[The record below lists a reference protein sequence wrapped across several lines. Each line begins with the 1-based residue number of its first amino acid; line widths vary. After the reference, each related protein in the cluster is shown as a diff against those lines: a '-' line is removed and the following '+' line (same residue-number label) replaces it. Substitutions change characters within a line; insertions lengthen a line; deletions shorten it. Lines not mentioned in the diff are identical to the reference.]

1 MTTAVDTRPHLVD
14 PAVLA
19 RIGNLEMRAKVVVEG
34 FIQGLHRA
42 PNLGASTD
50 FAEHRPY
57 MPGDDVRRMDWRL
70 FARTDRY
77 YVKEFE
83 ADTNTNL
90 LLVLDVSP
98 SMQFGAKLRY
108 ASTLAA
114 CLAYFANLQRDRVGL
129 VTFADG
135 IVDYVPP
142 SAKHLRLV
150 LHSLD
155 RAERRAEPSRRPE
168 RREGAGPALSASE
181 GSRDAVTSD
190 AKEPMAGYRRVF
202 QRLADTVR
210 RRSMVAIISDLYE
223 EPDDIV
229 AAVNTLRGRGNDLMV
244 LHVLDPAELEFPY
257 EESASF
263 VDLESGERMPI
274 IPDYLRQEYRALV
287 AEHVTTLAR
296 RLGGQSVDYAL
307 FDTAQPMDKAL
318 FRYLGARQKLERA
331 RKVG

>member
-1 MTTAVDTRPHLVD
+1 MRPGRSKPMTAPTSQTANLVD
-14 PAVLA
+14 PSVLT

-70 FARTDRY
+70 YARTDRH

-90 LLVLDVSP
+90 LLVLDVSR
-98 SMQFGAKLRY
+98 SMQFGAKMRY
-108 ASTLAA
+108 ACTLAA
-114 CLAYFANLQRDRVGL
+114 CLAYFSSLQRDRVGL
-129 VTFADG
+129 ATFADG

-155 RAERRAEPSRRPE
+155 QAERKAPPGAGS
-168 RREGAGPALSASE
+168 REGHA
-181 GSRDAVTSD
+181 
-190 AKEPMAGYRRVF
+190 AGYRAVF
-202 QRLADTVR
+202 QRLADTAR
-210 RRSMVAIISDLYE
+210 RRSMVAIISDFYE
-223 EPDDIV
+223 EPGDVV
-229 AAVNTLRGRGNDLMV
+229 AAVNELRGRGNDMMV
-244 LHVLDPAELEFPY
+244 LHVLDPAELEFPF
-257 EESASF
+257 EESANF
-263 VDLESGERMPI
+263 EDLESGERMPV
-274 IPDYLRQEYRALV
+274 IPDYLRDEYRKLIA
-287 AEHVTTLAR
+287 AHVETLGR

-318 FRYLGARQKLERA
+318 FRYLGARRKLDRA

>member
-1 MTTAVDTRPHLVD
+1 MTSIHASQSEAANLVD
-14 PAVLA
+14 PSVLA

-70 FARTDRY
+70 YARTDRY

-90 LLVLDVSP
+90 LVVLDVSK
-98 SMQFGAKLRY
+98 SMRFGDKMRY

-114 CLAYFANLQRDRVGL
+114 CLAYFSSLQRDRVGL
-129 VTFADG
+129 ATFADG

-155 RAERRAEPSRRPE
+155 QAERREPATAAPA
-168 RREGAGPALSASE
+168 GAGTRSLAL
-181 GSRDAVTSD
+181 GMTRYRD
-190 AKEPMAGYRRVF
+190 VF

-229 AAVNTLRGRGNDLMV
+229 AAVNELRGRGNDMMV
-244 LHVLDPAELEFPY
+244 LHVLEPSEIEFPFD
-257 EESASF
+257 ESAKF
-263 VDLESGERMPI
+263 EDVETGARMPVV
-274 IPDYLRQEYRALV
+274 PDYLRDEYRALV
-287 AEHVTTLAR
+287 AQHVATLGK
-296 RLGGQSVDYAL
+296 RLGGQGVDYAL
-307 FDTAQPMDKAL
+307 FDTSQPMDKAL
-318 FRYLGARQKLERA
+318 FRYLGARRKFERA